1 MSNKKQFLNFNVD
14 KPLLKKIDDFR
25 FENRFESRAAA
36 IKFLI
41 ESALAR
47 GIKPT

>member
-36 IKFLI
+36 IRFLL
-41 ESALAR
+41 EKALEQNL
-47 GIKPT
+47 KP